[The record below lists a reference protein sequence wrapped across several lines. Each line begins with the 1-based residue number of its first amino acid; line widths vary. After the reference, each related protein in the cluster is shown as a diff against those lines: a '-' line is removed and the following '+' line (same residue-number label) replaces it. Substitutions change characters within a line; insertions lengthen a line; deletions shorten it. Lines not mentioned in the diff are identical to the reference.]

1 MWPRASIAIHVQLTK
16 KPISQDI
23 MIFRALIG
31 RHRLDGLMK
40 LGLVASC
47 AGLN

>member
-1 MWPRASIAIHVQLTK
+1 MWPRAPIAVQLQLTK
-16 KPISQDI
+16 KPISQNI

-31 RHRLDGLMK
+31 SHRLDGLLE
-40 LGLVASC
+40 LGLVTSC